1 VSDDELRRLV
11 AWPVAEPSAGR
22 SAARVLGGL
31 LQVASTVLTFG
42 ADAAT
47 GARRPSWDVPADP
60 SAYLDL
66 GPVQLRLPSGARPEP
81 VEATRREVWST
92 SSERPPALLPVAA
105 WRVVEA
111 VPQGHSG
118 RRDAEAPWALTVDD
132 GRQTGTLTGAWL
144 ALAWIGTLAGWPEP

>member
-1 VSDDELRRLV
+1 VSDAELRRLV

-22 SAARVLGGL
+22 SAARVLGSL
-31 LQVASTVLTFG
+31 VQAASTVISLG

-66 GPVQLRLPSGARPEP
+66 GPVELRLPAGARSAR
-81 VEATRREVWST
+81 VQATRREVWST
-92 SSERPPALLPVAA
+92 SSGRPPALLPVAA
-105 WRVVEA
+105 WRVVAA

-132 GRQTGTLTGAWL
+132 GRQTGTLSGAWL